1 MSEKIEEK
9 KVAEK
14 EVEKEIEQSTSPAE
28 GVKSEQ
34 SVPYERFQEVVRKR
48 NEIEAKLAELLKEK
62 KDAET
67 KTLEEQKKFEE
78 LYKKASEELEQ
89 TKKNYEDEMIKNAL
103 IIEAT
108 KYKII
113 DVDAAYKLIDKSSL
127 KVNGNTVENLKE
139 AIEKLIKEKPYL
151 IGKEQIYPLS
161 GIPAKGE
168 QLTSD
173 AIEKMSMEQYAA
185 WRKAQGGK

>member
-9 KVAEK
+9 KEEQVEEK
-14 EVEKEIEQSTSPAE
+14 KEEQSTSPAE

-113 DVDAAYKLIDKSSL
+113 DVDAVYKLIDKSSL

-151 IGKEQIYPLS
+151 VGKEQIYPLS

>member
-9 KVAEK
+9 KEEQVEEK
-14 EVEKEIEQSTSPAE
+14 KEEQSTSPAE

-113 DVDAAYKLIDKSSL
+113 DVDAVYKLIDKSSL

-161 GIPAKGE
+161 GVPAKGE

>member
-103 IIEAT
+103 ILEAT
-108 KYKII
+108 KYKVV
-113 DVDAAYKLIDKSSL
+113 DVDAVYKLIDKSSL

-151 IGKEQIYPLS
+151 VGKEQIYPLS

>member
-9 KVAEK
+9 KEEQVEEK
-14 EVEKEIEQSTSPAE
+14 KEEQSTSPAE

-151 IGKEQIYPLS
+151 VGKEQIYPLS
-161 GIPAKGE
+161 GVPAKGE